1 MQSFLHET
9 NVKYGQKIL
18 TASMLCTHF
27 KLLFRPVTGK
37 LLLKFLRHSLT
48 FLHFWPFP
56 IQ

>member
-27 KLLFRPVTGK
+27 KLLLRPLTGK
-37 LLLKFLRHSLT
+37 LLLKFFRHSLT